1 MRSIF
6 IKEIKQFFSSPIAY
20 LAMGFFFVLSALF
33 LWFIPGSNYYIPT
46 YHFANLTPF
55 FELAPWILIFV
66 VAAISM
72 KSFSEEFKSGT
83 IETILTKPLSSYQ
96 IVLGKFLSIWLLGI
110 LMLLPTFIYVY
121 SIQQL
126 SIDTQIDIKQI
137 ISGYIG
143 LILLM
148 ANFSA
153 LGIFASSL
161 FKNQVNAFLTG
172 LFLMFLFYYGLDGLG
187 NFNLLGNLDLMI
199 KKLSLDFHYQNF
211 IKGLMRLSD
220 LIYLLSIT
228 LFFIILTNYNL
239 QNHMK

>member
-55 FELAPWILIFV
+55 FELAPWIMIFV
-66 VAAISM
+66 SAAISM

-110 LMLLPTFIYVY
+110 LMLLPTFIYAY